1 MSLRR
6 QTSEQSRCL
15 HPAMTFAGSNQSQ
28 TRLTC
33 TVCRQALML
42 VYHSLPESRIIEAL
56 ARRRRYLPGDPGPV
70 THTDLETSRPEAHR
84 GRTRLG
90 PRSQSTRSLRPS
102 SSPAATAR
110 PDIQHLHYPNVG
122 SHRLPPDPG
131 TASANA
137 SFESLPQEVDSD
149 HRSSVASDDAYHLGF
164 SRREEELVLAW
175 REGACAHLDLGR
187 SALEQN
193 DPFTGDLR
201 PLSTPGTS
209 SSQIQDVGPHMCI
222 QCNLQP
228 SWNGER
234 EEYCTTTCRDADTAI
249 QLWSSSGQ

>member
-1 MSLRR
+1 M
-6 QTSEQSRCL
+6 
-15 HPAMTFAGSNQSQ
+15 HF
-28 TRLTC
+28 
-33 TVCRQALML
+33 
-42 VYHSLPESRIIEAL
+42 
-56 ARRRRYLPGDPGPV
+56 
-70 THTDLETSRPEAHR
+70 
-84 GRTRLG
+84 
-90 PRSQSTRSLRPS
+90 
-102 SSPAATAR
+102 
-110 PDIQHLHYPNVG
+110 PNVG

-164 SRREEELVLAW
+164 SRREEELVLGW